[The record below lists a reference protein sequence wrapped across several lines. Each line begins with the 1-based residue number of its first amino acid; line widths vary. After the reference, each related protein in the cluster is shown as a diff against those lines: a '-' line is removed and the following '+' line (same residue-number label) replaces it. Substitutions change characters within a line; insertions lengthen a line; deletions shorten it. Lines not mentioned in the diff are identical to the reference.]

1 MDKQKQKWYFTTSEG
16 LFVANIQ
23 GGNVR
28 NITADAIGALYIDAS
43 RGCVFWA
50 AEDGLYSMEL
60 IKTKDNNFDSAIVQY
75 NTLNNIDLIAINN
88 TPL

>member
-23 GGNVR
+23 GSHVR
-28 NITADAIGALYIDAS
+28 KITSDAIGAVYIDAN
-43 RGCVFWA
+43 RHCVFWA
-50 AEDGLYSMEL
+50 AKGGLYSMKL
-60 IKTKDNNFDSAIVQY
+60 INSKDNNFDSVFMQY
-75 NTLNNIDLIAINN
+75 NTLNNIDLITINN